1 MVYIVFM
8 SIVSDLAA
16 KKHPKKQKKKTK
28 TKTKKHTKKASFNRL
43 EVFSL
48 QNTSNNRRI

>member
-1 MVYIVFM
+1 MVFM

-16 KKHPKKQKKKTK
+16 KKHPKKNQKTK
-28 TKTKKHTKKASFNRL
+28 NKNKKNIPKKPSFNRL

-48 QNTSNNRRI
+48 QNTINNRRI

>member
-1 MVYIVFM
+1 MVYIVFV

-16 KKHPKKQKKKTK
+16 KKHPKKQKNKKQK
-28 TKTKKHTKKASFNRL
+28 QKNIPKKPSFNRL

-48 QNTSNNRRI
+48 QNTINNRRI

>member
-16 KKHPKKQKKKTK
+16 KKHPKKQKKTKNKNKKTYQK
-28 TKTKKHTKKASFNRL
+28 NRHL
-43 EVFSL
+43 IDWKSSVCKI
-48 QNTSNNRRI
+48 Q

>member
-16 KKHPKKQKKKTK
+16 KNTPKNKKQK
-28 TKTKKHTKKASFNRL
+28 TKTKKHTKKPSFNRL

-48 QNTSNNRRI
+48 QKTINNRRI